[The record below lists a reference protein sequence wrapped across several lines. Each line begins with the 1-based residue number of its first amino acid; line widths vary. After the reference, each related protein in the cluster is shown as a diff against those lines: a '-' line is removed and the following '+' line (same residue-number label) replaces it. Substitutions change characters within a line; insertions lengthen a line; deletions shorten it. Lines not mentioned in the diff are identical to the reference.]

1 MMEKASVKQ
10 RLKNI
15 PPVAYMLI
23 VIISIQLHG
32 STLFFVFKLPK
43 CVDPVYTAYDSGI
56 WTDLYRTDTGN

>member
-23 VIISIQLHG
+23 VII
-32 STLFFVFKLPK
+32 TVFSFM
-43 CVDPVYTAYDSGI
+43 DPHYFSFSNFRETVRKS
-56 WTDLYRTDTGN
+56 L